1 MSEYKKEEWRVKQ
14 PAADIRALAEQFSIS
29 PILAHIIVN
38 REITEPD
45 AVACYLSDDLAYTHD
60 PALMKDMDKGC
71 RIMKEKI
78 RAGKKI
84 RIISDYDVDGI
95 TSNYILYQGLQKAGA
110 DVSYDIPHRIM
121 DGYGMNVRLVEAA
134 YADGVDTIITCDN
147 GIAAE
152 TAVTRAKELG
162 MTVIVTDH
170 HEVPCE
176 VTENGE
182 KNYLYVNADAVI
194 DPHRPDCAYP
204 YKNLCG
210 AGVAYK
216 FIRHLY
222 RVTELPWEDEDA
234 YMDILALGTVC
245 DIMPLTDENRI
256 FVKRGLRR
264 LTNSTN
270 LGINALKKALGLDGK
285 PIEVHHLSFRI
296 GPSLNS
302 TGRLE
307 SAKEGVELLLT
318 DDPARAESLAQ
329 DMAKLNELR
338 KEMTDRGV
346 RAATDWVRK
355 DIRMIPTEDGVKEKK
370 IGDDKVI
377 VLYMPGIH
385 ESIAGLIASKLKE
398 AFYRPTLVF
407 TDAEN
412 GQGLKGSGRSIET
425 YNMFD
430 KLCEHKE
437 LFVKVGGHPM
447 AAGFTITREA
457 LEPLREALN
466 RDCNLTDADLVEK
479 LYVDESCAI
488 KQLILPLYEELAKL
502 EPYGT
507 ANVRPLFGIVKM
519 GIQSIKMVGNEG
531 QYARCT
537 FVDGNGTR
545 INGMVFRGK
554 ELLDNI
560 KVWFGDK
567 ECDKILKGLQN
578 HALIDILYHMKKNE
592 FNGTVSIQMEPVSIR
607 KSVYYETSK

>member
-1 MSEYKKEEWRVKQ
+1 MEKWFIASKR
-14 PAADIRALAEQFSIS
+14 ADFNKIGEIFHIS
-29 PILAHIIVN
+29 PVTARLMRN
-38 REITEPD
+38 RSLTTVREMQR
-45 AVACYLSDDLAYTHD
+45 YLYGSLSDLYDSHL
-60 PALMKDMDKGC
+60 LKDADKGAE
-71 RIMKEKI
+71 IIKEKI
-78 RAGKKI
+78 ETGKKI
-84 RIISDYDVDGI
+84 RIISDYDVDGVS
-95 TSNYILYQGLQKAGA
+95 SNYILYQGLKRCGA
-110 DVSYDIPHRIM
+110 DVDYKIPDRVE
-121 DGYGMNVRLVEAA
+121 DGYGINEHLIEKAA
-134 YADGVDTIITCDN
+134 EDGIDTIITCDN

-182 KNYLYVNADAVI
+182 KNYLYVNADAVV
-194 DPHRPDCAYP
+194 DPHRPDCVYP
-204 YKNLCG
+204 YKDLCG

-222 RVTELPWEDEDA
+222 RVMELPWEGEDA

-346 RAATDWVRK
+346 RTATDWVRK

-412 GQGLKGSGRSIET
+412 GHGLKGSGRSIET

-488 KQLILPLYEELAKL
+488 KQLTLPLYEELSKL

-519 GIQSIKMVGNEG
+519 GIRSIKMVGNEG

>member
-1 MSEYKKEEWRVKQ
+1 MEKWFIASKR
-14 PAADIRALAEQFSIS
+14 ADFNKIGEIFHIS
-29 PILAHIIVN
+29 PVTARLMRN
-38 REITEPD
+38 RSLTTVREMQR
-45 AVACYLSDDLAYTHD
+45 YLYGSLSDLYDSHL
-60 PALMKDMDKGC
+60 LKDADKGAE
-71 RIMKEKI
+71 IIKEKI
-78 RAGKKI
+78 ETGKKI
-84 RIISDYDVDGI
+84 RIISDYDVDGVS
-95 TSNYILYQGLQKAGA
+95 SNYILYQGLKRCGA
-110 DVSYDIPHRIM
+110 DVDYKIPDRVE
-121 DGYGMNVRLVEAA
+121 DGYGINEHLIEKAA
-134 YADGVDTIITCDN
+134 EDGIDTIITCDN

-204 YKNLCG
+204 YKDLCG

-318 DDPARAESLAQ
+318 DDPVRAESLAQ

-412 GQGLKGSGRSIET
+412 GHGLKGSGRSIET

-488 KQLILPLYEELAKL
+488 KQLTLPLYEELAKL

-519 GIQSIKMVGNEG
+519 GIRSIKMVGNEG

>member
-14 PAADIRALAEQFSIS
+14 PTADIRALAEQFSIS

-45 AVACYLSDDLAYTHD
+45 AVARYLSDDLAYAHD

-71 RIMKEKI
+71 QIMKEKI

-204 YKNLCG
+204 YKGLCG

-245 DIMPLTDENRI
+245 DIMP
-256 FVKRGLRR
+256 
-264 LTNSTN
+264 
-270 LGINALKKALGLDGK
+270 
-285 PIEVHHLSFRI
+285 H
-296 GPSLNS
+296 
-302 TGRLE
+302 
-307 SAKEGVELLLT
+307 
-318 DDPARAESLAQ
+318 
-329 DMAKLNELR
+329 
-338 KEMTDRGV
+338 
-346 RAATDWVRK
+346 
-355 DIRMIPTEDGVKEKK
+355 
-370 IGDDKVI
+370 
-377 VLYMPGIH
+377 
-385 ESIAGLIASKLKE
+385 
-398 AFYRPTLVF
+398 
-407 TDAEN
+407 
-412 GQGLKGSGRSIET
+412 
-425 YNMFD
+425 
-430 KLCEHKE
+430 
-437 LFVKVGGHPM
+437 
-447 AAGFTITREA
+447 
-457 LEPLREALN
+457 
-466 RDCNLTDADLVEK
+466 
-479 LYVDESCAI
+479 
-488 KQLILPLYEELAKL
+488 
-502 EPYGT
+502 
-507 ANVRPLFGIVKM
+507 
-519 GIQSIKMVGNEG
+519 
-531 QYARCT
+531 
-537 FVDGNGTR
+537 
-545 INGMVFRGK
+545 
-554 ELLDNI
+554 
-560 KVWFGDK
+560 
-567 ECDKILKGLQN
+567 
-578 HALIDILYHMKKNE
+578 
-592 FNGTVSIQMEPVSIR
+592 
-607 KSVYYETSK
+607 